1 MSPAPTRQSP
11 KPSRNGKAAPRR
23 TARRAAV
30 TAGVVRF
37 YVHGATGKSSLSPAK
52 TVERLRAGLPI
63 EELHDLQVTL
73 AVPMEKLGSMLGISK
88 ATLHRRKARGR
99 LDPAESDRIVRFARL
114 MGKALDVMESEDGA
128 RQWLNSPQF
137 GLGGAVPLEFA
148 ETEVGA
154 REVEQLL
161 GRIEYGVYS

>member
-1 MSPAPTRQSP
+1 MSPTQARPSP
-11 KPSRNGKAAPRR
+11 KPSRGRKPPPRR
-23 TARRAAV
+23 STRTAAV
-30 TAGVVRF
+30 KAGVVRF
-37 YVHGATGKSSLSPAK
+37 YVHGATGTFSLSPAK

-63 EELHDLQVTL
+63 QELHDLQVTL
-73 AVPMEKLGSMLGISK
+73 AVPMEKLGPMLGISK

-114 MGKALDVMESEDGA
+114 MGKALEVMESEEGA